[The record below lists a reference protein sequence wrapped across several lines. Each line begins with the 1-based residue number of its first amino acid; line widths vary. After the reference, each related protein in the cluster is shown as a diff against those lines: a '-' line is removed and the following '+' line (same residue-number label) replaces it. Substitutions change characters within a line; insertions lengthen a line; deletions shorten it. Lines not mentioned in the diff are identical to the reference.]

1 MHVMLINASRNTPG
15 SVRDLCPLAP
25 HNVNTMAVGA
35 IAAHNLGFDGTVGR
49 LVADPQYVRAHTY
62 VPPALLVCLC
72 ACVCVC
78 VCDCETSLLYFVEDA
93 IETQLRLYFTDKCL
107 LFRGSLN

>member
-1 MHVMLINASRNTPG
+1 MLINASRNTPG

-49 LVADPQYVRAHTY
+49 LVADPQYVCAHTY
-62 VPPALLVCLC
+62 IHPSFSLCLC
-72 ACVCVC
+72 ACLCVCVCVCVC
-78 VCDCETSLLYFVEDA
+78 VCDCVTVKPLYC
-93 IETQLRLYFTDKCL
+93 TLWRTPLRLSCVCL
-107 LFRGSLN
+107 YG

>member
-62 VPPALLVCLC
+62 IHTYIHPLVCVC
-72 ACVCVC
+72 VPACVCVC
-78 VCDCETSLLYFVEDA
+78 VCV
-93 IETQLRLYFTDKCL
+93 
-107 LFRGSLN
+107 